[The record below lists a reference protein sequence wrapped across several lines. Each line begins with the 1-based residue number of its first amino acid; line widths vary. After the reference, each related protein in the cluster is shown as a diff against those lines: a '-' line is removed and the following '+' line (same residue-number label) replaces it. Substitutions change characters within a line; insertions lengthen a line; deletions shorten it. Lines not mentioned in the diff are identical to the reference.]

1 MPLKENPAPLLG
13 GKADKAA
20 KWETVRRLRY
30 GALLKLF
37 RDRWGYV
44 LPDDDA
50 GRSDLFEL
58 IMNISLAPA
67 AVDKKMACA
76 IETWAL
82 WMQPDEANEMVGHI
96 NRLTIYERT
105 PTARELGNRL
115 RLTNVE
121 RERLRLWPIAPF
133 DKTDEELVTQRK
145 ARERHRRARKRREQG
160 VRTRATYLSALSKRP
175 RPWEAEGVSRSTWY
189 NNRRKR
195 VLDEVSPDIGRGES
209 ETIVTKQRPYLVQS
223 LKGIHEGVNVERPRT
238 TTRVRSKENTEPSS
252 PEPRT
257 HLVQRPQSSVD
268 ARMRALGNWGANAKR
283 KHWTRP
289 TILSDSPRDFRE
301 FPLEREVAA

>member
-13 GKADKAA
+13 GKADEAA

-67 AVDKKMACA
+67 AVDKKMVCA

-115 RLTNVE
+115 RLTNAE

-133 DKTDEELVTQRK
+133 DKTDEELVAQRK
-145 ARERHRRARKRREQG
+145 ARERDRRARKRWEQG

-189 NNRRKR
+189 NRRKR
-195 VLDEVSPDIGRGES
+195 ALDELNPDIGRGES

-223 LKGIHEGVNVERPRT
+223 QKGIHEGVNFERLRT
-238 TTRVRSKENTEPSS
+238 ATGVRTKENNEPSS

-257 HLVQRPQSSVD
+257 HLVQPPQSSLD

-283 KHWTRP
+283 KHWTKP
-289 TILSDSPRDFRE
+289 TILSDEPRDFRE

>member
-1 MPLKENPAPLLG
+1 MPLKEAPAPLLG
-13 GKADKAA
+13 GTADKAA

-58 IMNISLAPA
+58 ITNISLAPA

-76 IETWAL
+76 IETWTP
-82 WMQPDEANEMVGHI
+82 WMPPEEAKLMVEHV
-96 NRLTIYERT
+96 NRLTIYERI
-105 PTARELGNRL
+105 PTAGELGNRL
-115 RLTNVE
+115 RLTNAE

-133 DKTDEELVTQRK
+133 DKTDEELVAQRK
-145 ARERHRRARKRREQG
+145 AKERDRRARKRREQG
-160 VRTRATYLSALSKRP
+160 VRTRATYLSALSKHP

-189 NNRRKR
+189 NRRKR
-195 VLDEVSPDIGRGES
+195 ALDEVSRDIGRGES
-209 ETIVTKQRPYLVQS
+209 ETIVSKQRPYLVQS
-223 LKGIHEGVNVERPRT
+223 QKGIHEGVNVERPST
-238 TTRVRSKENTEPSS
+238 TTSVRTKENNEPSS

-257 HLVQRPQSSVD
+257 HLVQPPQSSLD
-268 ARMRALGNWGANAKR
+268 ARMRTLGNWGANAKR
-283 KHWTRP
+283 EHWTKP
-289 TILSDSPRDFRE
+289 TILSDEPRDFRE

>member
-1 MPLKENPAPLLG
+1 MPLEEKPAPLLG
-13 GKADKAA
+13 DKADEAA

-37 RDRWGYV
+37 RDRWGYI

-58 IMNISLAPA
+58 IMNISLAPGS
-67 AVDKKMACA
+67 VEKKMACA
-76 IETWAL
+76 IETWAP
-82 WMQPDEANEMVGHI
+82 WIQPVEAKEMVGHI

-115 RLTNVE
+115 RLTNAE

-133 DKTDEELVTQRK
+133 DKTDEELVAQRNV
-145 ARERHRRARKRREQG
+145 RERNRRARKRREQG
-160 VRTRATYLSALSKRP
+160 VRTRAIYLSTLSKRP

-189 NNRRKR
+189 NRRKR
-195 VLDEVSPDIGRGES
+195 TSDEVSPDIGRGES

-223 LKGIHEGVNVERPRT
+223 QKGIHEGVSVERSRT
-238 TTRVRSKENTEPSS
+238 ATGMRTKENTEPSS

-257 HLVQRPQSSVD
+257 HVVQPPQSSVD
-268 ARMRALGNWGANAKR
+268 ARMRALGNW
-283 KHWTRP
+283 
-289 TILSDSPRDFRE
+289 LS
-301 FPLEREVAA
+301 LIHI